1 MSETTQSL
9 VLSLPEE
16 LKMYILLFDRRFV
29 MRHGKLITINR
40 LDLTRHEN
48 LLKKRPP
55 ICLEDYCDLQVKE
68 SIVYFSNP
76 TYKLFYNVP
85 CEKIVFEKATER
97 RTIWYIY
104 YLR

>member
-1 MSETTQSL
+1 MNQTL

-16 LKMYILLFDRRFV
+16 LKWYILLFDRRFV
-29 MRHGKLITINR
+29 MRHGKLITIDR
-40 LDLTRHEN
+40 LDLTRYEN
-48 LLKKRPP
+48 VLKRPP
-55 ICLEDYCDLQVKE
+55 ICLEEYCDSQVKE
-68 SIVYFSNP
+68 SIVYYSNL

-85 CEKIVFEKATER
+85 CEKIVFEKTLKG